1 MAAQYQ
7 INVSKG
13 VFVYSVEKGGAGDK
27 AGLKL
32 GDVITKLND
41 TAITSMEDLSAA
53 KKNYKAGDT
62 VTLTVYRDGQ
72 EITTQLTFDTQPQTT
87 GSTDSDSQQT
97 TPDSNSGNSGNSGSS
112 GGYNSDLYDYF
123 FGRH

>member
-1 MAAQYQ
+1 M
-7 INVSKG
+7 
-13 VFVYSVEKGGAGDK
+13 
-27 AGLKL
+27 
-32 GDVITKLND
+32 
-41 TAITSMEDLSAA
+41 
-53 KKNYKAGDT
+53 
-62 VTLTVYRDGQ
+62 TLTVYRDGQ

-97 TPDSNSGNSGNSGSS
+97 TPDGNSGSS